1 MYYLAVDIGA
11 SSGRHILGE
20 IKNGKLVI
28 EEIYRFSNGAVKK
41 NGHICWELD
50 RLFAEIINGMKKCAE
65 LGKIPHSMGIDCFGV
80 DFVLLDE
87 NDNILGD
94 TVAYRDTRT
103 EAVKDAVN
111 EAYPD
116 LYATTGIAE
125 QLYNSV
131 YQLAAIKKEHPEY
144 IERAKRFLMLTEYFN
159 FRLTGNKKNEYTNST
174 TTMLLNAVTEDF
186 DEGILK
192 AIGVPKEIFSK
203 PEKPGTPV
211 GTLRDEIKK
220 EVGFDCKVIL
230 PATHDTGSAV
240 FAVPTND
247 KCIFLSSG
255 TWSLMGT
262 VLNKP
267 ICTKEAK
274 DKGFTNEGGV
284 VGIRFLKN
292 IMGLWIIQSVRH
304 ELGDKYSFSE
314 LCEMA
319 ESSLYP
325 YTINVNDNVFFSP
338 ESMIDAINEHLKQNC
353 APKPETVGDM
363 LKAVYGGL
371 SKSYGETVSEIEDI
385 TGEKFDAVYIIGGG
399 SRDDYLNKLTAEKTG
414 KAVYAG
420 PTEATAIGNL
430 LVQAKSA
437 GEVTTEEIPALVSRS
452 FDVKKV

>member
-1 MYYLAVDIGA
+1 MYCLAVDIGA

-28 EEIYRFSNGAVKK
+28 EEIYRFSNGAVKR
-41 NGHICWELD
+41 NGHFCWDLD

-65 LGKIPHSMGIDCFGV
+65 IGKIPHSMGIDCFGV
-80 DFVLLDE
+80 DFVLLDKD
-87 NDNILGD
+87 DNILGD

-103 EAVKDAVN
+103 KAVKDAVN
-111 EAYPD
+111 EAYPKFF
-116 LYATTGIAE
+116 ATTGIAE
-125 QLYNSV
+125 QIYNSV
-131 YQLAAIKKEHPEY
+131 YQLAAIKNEHPEY
-144 IERAKRFLMLTEYFN
+144 IENAKRFLMLPEYFN
-159 FRLTGNKKNEYTNST
+159 YRLTGIKKNEYTNAT
-174 TTMLLNAVTEDF
+174 TTMLLNAETEDF
-186 DEGILK
+186 DEGILN
-192 AIGVPKEIFSK
+192 AVGVPRGIFSK
-203 PEKPGTPV
+203 PEKPGTLV
-211 GTLRDEIKK
+211 GTLREEIVK

-262 VLNKP
+262 VLDKP
-267 ICTKEAK
+267 ICTEEAK

-304 ELGDKYSFSE
+304 ELGDKYSFGE

-319 ESSLYP
+319 EKSAYP
-325 YTINVNDNVFFSP
+325 ETINANDSAFFSP

-371 SKSYGETVSEIEDI
+371 AKCYGETVAEIEEI
-385 TGEKFDAVYIIGGG
+385 TGEKFQSVYIIGGG
-399 SRDDYLNKLTAEKTG
+399 SRDSYLNKLTAERTG
-414 KAVYAG
+414 KTVYAG

-430 LVQAKSA
+430 LVQAKAANEVSA
-437 GEVTTEEIPALVSRS
+437 EEIPDLVSRS

>member
-20 IKNGKLVI
+20 IKDGKLVI
-28 EEIYRFSNGAVKK
+28 EEIYRFSNGAVKR

-65 LGKIPHSMGIDCFGV
+65 IGKIPHSMGIDCFGV
-80 DFVLLDE
+80 DFVLLDKD
-87 NDNILGD
+87 DNILGD

-116 LYATTGIAE
+116 FYKTTGIAE
-125 QLYNSV
+125 QIFNSV

-144 IERAKRFLMLTEYFN
+144 IDAAKRFLMLTEYFN
-159 FRLTGNKKNEYTNST
+159 FRLTGNKKNEYTNAT
-174 TTMLLNAVTEDF
+174 TTMLLNAETEDF
-186 DEGILK
+186 DGGILD

-203 PEKPGTPV
+203 PEKPGTLV
-211 GTLRDEIKK
+211 GTLREEIKK
-220 EVGFDCKVIL
+220 EVGFDCEVIL

-262 VLNKP
+262 VIDKP

-304 ELGDKYSFSE
+304 ELGDKYSFAE
-314 LCEMA
+314 LCDMA
-319 ESSLYP
+319 EKSLYP
-325 YTINVNDNVFFSP
+325 DIINVNDSIFFSP

-371 SKSYGETVSEIEDI
+371 AKSYGETVAEIEEI

-399 SRDDYLNKLTAEKTG
+399 SRDGYLNTLTAEKTG
-414 KAVYAG
+414 KTVFAG

-430 LVQAKSA
+430 LVQAKA
-437 GEVTTEEIPALVSRS
+437 ANEITTDGIPDLVSRS